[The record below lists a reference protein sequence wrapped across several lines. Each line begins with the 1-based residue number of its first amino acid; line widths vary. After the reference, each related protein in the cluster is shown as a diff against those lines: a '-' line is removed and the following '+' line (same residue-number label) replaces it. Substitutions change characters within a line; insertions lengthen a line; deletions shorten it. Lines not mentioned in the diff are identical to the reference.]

1 MKGKRARFT
10 DNTDEELKEKIVELH
25 GQFPRSGYREMG
37 ALLKT
42 STPPIVVQ
50 REKVRRILGEV
61 DPAGTTSRLSKA
73 VKRRVYRVPTPNF
86 LWHLDTNHKLIR
98 YIDLR

>member
-1 MKGKRARFT
+1 MKGKRARYSNKT
-10 DNTDEELKEKIVELH
+10 YAELTENIANLNK
-25 GQFPRSGYREMG
+25 QFPRSGYREMG

-42 STPPIVVQ
+42 SNPPIVVQ

-61 DPAGTTSRLSKA
+61 DPVGTSNRLSRA
-73 VKRRVYRVPTPNF
+73 VKRRVYKVPTPNF

-98 YIDLR
+98 YI